1 MSEIIFKNR
10 DDAASKLIDVLPI
23 DIMKQEEW
31 IVLSASCGGMSLAN
45 DLAIKLNSPID
56 LIITEKIFTPNNN
69 NCEVAIISETNELVI
84 HEELQKSFD
93 IDLDYIF
100 NSATNLFNT
109 SIEDKIVNL
118 RDGKK
123 LIDIKNENVLIVD
136 EGLNTGLTM
145 MACIKTVL
153 NQGVKSVCVAV
164 PILPKS
170 IVLDLESIADDLYFN
185 NAIDH
190 FVSIDFYY
198 EELEPVSLDDTKEY
212 IKN

>member
-170 IVLDLESIADDLYFN
+170 IVLDS
-185 NAIDH
+185 
-190 FVSIDFYY
+190 
-198 EELEPVSLDDTKEY
+198 
-212 IKN
+212 